1 MIKRF
6 PINFQTWIDENRHL
20 LKPPVCNQVI
30 FDDSDFIVMV
40 VGGPNARLDY
50 HVNQQDEFFYQ
61 IEGNMGLK
69 IIDEGKPR
77 TIKIQQGEIFM
88 LPAKVPHSPQRYEN
102 SVGLV
107 IEHKRAPE
115 MEDGFQWYCPKCHD
129 LLYQK
134 FLHVHDIVQQL
145 PEVFNDFYNNDQN
158 SFCDRCQLKVISN
171 V

>member
-1 MIKRF
+1 
-6 PINFQTWIDENRHL
+6 
-20 LKPPVCNQVI
+20 
-30 FDDSDFIVMV
+30 
-40 VGGPNARLDY
+40 
-50 HVNQQDEFFYQ
+50 
-61 IEGNMGLK
+61 
-69 IIDEGKPR
+69 
-77 TIKIQQGEIFM
+77 M
-88 LPAKVPHSPQRYEN
+88 LPARVPHSPQRYEN

-134 FLHVHDIVQQL
+134 FIHVHDIVQQL
-145 PEVFNDFYNNDQN
+145 PEVFNNFYNNDQN